1 MRIVAIVGPSGSG
14 KTRLITRLVPEFTR
28 RGLRAAVIKRCGHG
42 FLLDLEGKD
51 SWQYRRAGA
60 SGVVLTA
67 PDEIV
72 VLTAAG
78 SDTDPRDLARRY
90 LGDAE
95 VVLIEGGK
103 SLRGLPKVEILRGEL
118 GGGLLTPPGDL
129 LALVADAPPAD
140 AGYRVFGPDEA
151 PALAEFLLE
160 RLEEDTMDIRLQVD
174 GKAVELNPFA
184 RKIVENT
191 VLGMVKSLSGV
202 PETPRTISLEISRR
216 DSDREKS

>member
-14 KTRLITRLVPEFTR
+14 KTRLIARLAPEFSR
-28 RGLRAAVIKRCGHG
+28 RGLRVAVVKHCGHG
-42 FLLDLEGKD
+42 FLLDVEGKD

-60 SGVVLTA
+60 FGVVLAA
-67 PDEIV
+67 PDEV
-72 VLTAAG
+72 AVLRAAG
-78 SDTDPRDLARRY
+78 PGTDPRDLARRY
-90 LGDAE
+90 LGDADI
-95 VVLIEGGK
+95 VLIEGGK

-118 GGGLLTPPGDL
+118 GGGPPTPPEDL

-140 AGYRVFGPDEA
+140 AGCRVFGPEEA
-151 PALAEFLLE
+151 SALAEFLLE

-174 GKAVELNPFA
+174 GKAVELNPFV

-216 DSDREKS
+216 DSDHEKP